1 VGDGLNNWD
10 GTEYHYFHS
19 GGKGNHS
26 GWGTYARPPLH
37 DAPMPQNQEKLTSEA
52 VFVYRRLF
60 DYGKWEVLRFLMS
73 NLKWFV
79 DEYKY
84 AAPPRRFSQFILNW
98 HWTDSGEC
106 ACEPGST
113 ASGSM
118 A

>member
-1 VGDGLNNWD
+1 MGDGLNNWD

-37 DAPMPQNQEKLTSEA
+37 NAPMPQNKERLTSEA
-52 VFVYRRLF
+52 VFLYRRLF

-84 AAPPRRFSQFILNW
+84 VAPPLS
-98 HWTDSGEC
+98 
-106 ACEPGST
+106 PG
-113 ASGSM
+113 
-118 A
+118 

>member
-1 VGDGLNNWD
+1 MGDGLNNWD
-10 GTEYHYFHS
+10 GTDHHYFHS

-37 DAPMPQNQEKLTSEA
+37 DAPMPQNKEKLTSET
-52 VFVYRRLF
+52 VLVYRRLF

-84 AAPPRRFSQFILNW
+84 AAPPLSPGSQVILNW
-98 HWTDSGEC
+98 HWD
-106 ACEPGST
+106 
-113 ASGSM
+113 
-118 A
+118 